1 MRILEVLFNLITNLF
16 QSIGTFARI
25 PISTGFFDEPE
36 ILCRIVRRGQI
47 KVRKC
52 V

>member
-25 PISTGFFDEPE
+25 PTSTGFFDEPE
-36 ILCRIVRRGQI
+36 IPAELLEEE
-47 KVRKC
+47 K
-52 V
+52 

>member
-25 PISTGFFDEPE
+25 PISTGFFDEPKIPAE
-36 ILCRIVRRGQI
+36 LLEED
-47 KVRKC
+47 K
-52 V
+52 

>member
-25 PISTGFFDEPE
+25 PISAGFFDEPE
-36 ILCRIVRRGQI
+36 IPAELLEED
-47 KVRKC
+47 K
-52 V
+52 